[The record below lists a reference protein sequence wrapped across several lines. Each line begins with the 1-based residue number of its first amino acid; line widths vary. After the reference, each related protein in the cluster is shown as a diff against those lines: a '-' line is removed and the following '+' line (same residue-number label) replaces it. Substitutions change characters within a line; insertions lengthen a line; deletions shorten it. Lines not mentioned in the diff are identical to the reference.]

1 MNKMAVNLGGYGN
14 TVLGGLT
21 IAIVAGIG
29 WCVRNKMKHSRCD
42 LDSGCL
48 KVSSREDDERK
59 STIRLEVLEQL
70 RREGI
75 IPPAPLAPKLGRLPE
90 GPGFVKPSLE
100 SSL

>member
-1 MNKMAVNLGGYGN
+1 MAINLGGYGN

-21 IAIVAGIG
+21 LAIVAGIG
-29 WCVRNKMKHSRCD
+29 WCVRNKLKHSRCD

-48 KVSSREDDERK
+48 KMSSREDDERK

-75 IPPAPLAPKLGRLPE
+75 IPPAPKLGRLPE
-90 GPGFVKPSLE
+90 GPGFPKIKPPLE

>member
-1 MNKMAVNLGGYGN
+1 MAINLGGYGN

-21 IAIVAGIG
+21 LAIVGGIG

-59 STIRLEVLEQL
+59 STIRLEVLDQL

-75 IPPAPLAPKLGRLPE
+75 IPPLAPKLGRLPE
-90 GPGFVKPSLE
+90 GPGFEKPKPSLE

>member
-1 MNKMAVNLGGYGN
+1 MSLNLGGYGN

-21 IAIVAGIG
+21 LAIVAGIG

-48 KVSSREDDERK
+48 KISSREDERK

-70 RREGI
+70 RREGV
-75 IPPAPLAPKLGRLPE
+75 IPQPKLGRLPV
-90 GPGFVKPSLE
+90 GPGFTRDAETSL
-100 SSL
+100 

>member
-1 MNKMAVNLGGYGN
+1 MAVNLGGYGN

-21 IAIVAGIG
+21 IAVVAGIG

-59 STIRLEVLEQL
+59 STIRLEILEQL

-75 IPPAPLAPKLGRLPE
+75 IPPAPQPKLGRLPE
-90 GPGFVKPSLE
+90 GPGFERKSKPSLE

>member
-21 IAIVAGIG
+21 LAIVAGIG

-59 STIRLEVLEQL
+59 STIRLDGKSLKIVGRL
-70 RREGI
+70 RR
-75 IPPAPLAPKLGRLPE
+75 P
-90 GPGFVKPSLE
+90 
-100 SSL
+100 